1 MNRKICFVLCIIIL
15 SFTLCIITQVNADAE
30 HLPPSKKES
39 PPLIEEPENN
49 NPDQITAENL
59 KTLLHPFIFIFNII
73 YTLIS
78 YIWTFILYVLS
89 PVFWIL
95 GILYNV
101 FILTPYTITQKI
113 NSYFYPLYMFLM
125 SAALIG
131 VLVGG
136 MAGWFSEVITK
147 LLISPTSDDLTYEEQ
162 ENNRIKAE
170 KLKRRAQALAN
181 YKARNGGRMP
191 EEFYDKYFNVQ
202 NKQGII
208 QQRGMME
215 GYGSNYY
222 NNNMDH
228 YRSYE
233 GSGVGE
239 I

>member
-1 MNRKICFVLCIIIL
+1 MTGKICFVLCIITL
-15 SFTLCIITQVNADAE
+15 SFTLCIITQVNADTE
-30 HLPPSKKES
+30 HLPPSKKVS
-39 PPLIEEPENN
+39 PPLIEEAENN
-49 NPDQITAENL
+49 NSDQINTENL
-59 KTLLHPFIFIFNII
+59 N
-73 YTLIS
+73 
-78 YIWTFILYVLS
+78 

-113 NSYFYPLYMFLM
+113 NSYFYPLYMFLT

-131 VLVGG
+131 ILVGG

-147 LLISPTSDDLTYEEQ
+147 LLISSTSDELAYEEQ

-191 EEFYDKYFNVQ
+191 EEFYDKYYNVQ

-215 GYGSNYY
+215 G
-222 NNNMDH
+222 
-228 YRSYE
+228 SYE